1 MSLCAQ
7 TYKRLLLHMERGHL
21 HSGRD
26 DTRSGTSL
34 RRVLPAE
41 LEPESGRLW
50 IMGGMTEKED
60 YQKVC
65 PTEMMILSF
74 NDQREPLPLRLL
86 AMEWAVK
93 HTFKEDKRLLDLP
106 GSIMKELES
115 RQSWMGKQK
124 ISKLMK

>member
-1 MSLCAQ
+1 M
-7 TYKRLLLHMERGHL
+7 TKE
-21 HSGRD
+21 
-26 DTRSGTSL
+26 
-34 RRVLPAE
+34 LPAE

-65 PTEMMILSF
+65 PREMMILSF
-74 NDQREPLPLRLL
+74 NDQWEPLPLRLL

-93 HTFKEDKRLLDLP
+93 HTSKEDKRLLDLP
-106 GSIMKELES
+106 GSIRNELES